1 MIENV
6 DLPAPRVGLLRRYLP
21 VNALIEFAV
30 LVGLAAVYNIVR
42 ADTSEAHKVAA
53 ISNAASIARTEG
65 WFFDKVEVGL
75 NHWIS
80 GITVLAVAACYFY
93 ALMHYLMTPIVLLI
107 SRRKG
112 GWQYWRG
119 YFALVLACAIAL
131 VSYANFPV
139 APPRLMPDLDSID
152 VMRQFSQWGWWGDS
166 ASAPRGL
173 GDATNQYAA
182 MPSLHFGW
190 SLWCGIQMWGFGTRK
205 WRIAAVT
212 YPTLQAIV
220 VIATANH
227 FGLDVLGG
235 AACVLVAY
243 GITIVIGRVV
253 AAARRGT
260 QPLASASVQVSPT
273 AWSTPSARPDR

>member
-1 MIENV
+1 MIEDV
-6 DLPAPRVGLLRRYLP
+6 DLAASRAGLLRRYIS
-21 VNALIEFAV
+21 VNAVLEFTV
-30 LVGLAAVYNIVR
+30 LLGLAAAYNVVR
-42 ADTSEAHKVAA
+42 ADSGTTHAVAA
-53 ISNAASIARTEG
+53 TSHSAGIARTEG
-65 WFFDKVEVGL
+65 WFFDRIELGL

-80 GITVLAVAACYFY
+80 GVTVLAVAACYFY
-93 ALMHYLMTPIVLLI
+93 AVMHYLMTPIVLVV

-119 YFALVLACAIAL
+119 YLALVLACAIAL
-131 VSYANFPV
+131 VSYASFPV

-152 VMRQFSQWGWWGDS
+152 LMRQFSGWGWWGDS

-190 SLWCGIQMWGFGTRK
+190 SLWCGIQMWGFGTRR
-205 WRIAAVT
+205 WRIAAVA

-235 AACVLVAY
+235 AACVLAAY
-243 GITIVIGRVV
+243 GITILIGRALGNVGWFGQQV
-253 AAARRGT
+253 GST
-260 QPLASASVQVSPT
+260 DGSISQTPGSTSYCSQPM
-273 AWSTPSARPDR
+273 